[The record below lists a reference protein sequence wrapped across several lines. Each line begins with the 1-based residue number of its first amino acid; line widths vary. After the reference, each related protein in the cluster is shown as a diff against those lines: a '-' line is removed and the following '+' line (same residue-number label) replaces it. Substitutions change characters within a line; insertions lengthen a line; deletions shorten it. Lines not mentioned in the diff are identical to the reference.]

1 MKSLLVA
8 AGLFVGASAWAEAGD
23 VTTNANIDFS
33 NPITDGVV
41 AGTVNSIAIGG
52 SSYIDAD
59 NWLRLVDAT
68 STVTI
73 PEAQRAGSKDV
84 VNIKFKM
91 GWGNKNGMGSKFE
104 IKDADNK
111 ALASFSYARWGSS
124 ATNYNDLDIDMTGL
138 VGAQSN
144 NAPIKARY
152 TLFDITF
159 DYSAKTITSVVFCS
173 DTNGKGAT
181 KTETFNT
188 TLTNT
193 NPIASFEVSGFGVGG
208 NTDRADAID
217 EIVITTTEGD
227 YSVVTYDYTVN
238 WVCNGT
244 TVKSAI
250 RQGEKDAEISLPDT
264 DKAPFAVKGTKYFY
278 VSDDVEGKTVLD
290 DGSTVVTVTVRE
302 AETWNYTIK
311 AVDESEK
318 VLETITTGTVV
329 EGESIYYYYPTF
341 FLNGT
346 DLLQADINDKTYGK
360 GATPTENNAE
370 YTVVYKDKGISDI
383 VFYKEAEDIEGM
395 TTVTAGNVPAR
406 CSNGKGASAST
417 ATKIVTLAPGK
428 YKISGFAWGNSGT
441 NFNVT
446 ANGANIATFTTASS
460 TVNVT
465 TSDEFTLTGTTDIV
479 MGAGGNGGSSPKVI
493 DFFYVQKTGD
503 VELPANASVTVTA
516 AGYATYCS
524 EYDLNLSGVKAYTA
538 TLSGSDVTFT
548 QQTGKVVAGTGLLIK
563 ADAGTVNIPV
573 VAEGAAAVA
582 DNALVGVLANT
593 VVGAG
598 SFVLMNG
605 AQGVGFYKTTAD
617 EFTVG
622 AHTAYIAALPA
633 AARSFIGF
641 DFDATT
647 GIEAVAAEKSNG
659 EVYNLN
665 GQRVN
670 APQKGLYIVNGKK
683 VVVK

>member
-1 MKSLLVA
+1 M
-8 AGLFVGASAWAEAGD
+8 GANAWAAVGD
-23 VTTNANIDFS
+23 ETVNANIDFS
-33 NPITDGVV
+33 NAITDGVV
-41 AGTVNSIAIGG
+41 AGTVNSMAVG
-52 SSYIDAD
+52 SNTEIKDGVL
-59 NWLRLVDAT
+59 WLGHNQEN
-68 STVTI
+68 TVTI
-73 PEAQRAGSKDV
+73 AENQRAGYGHSDNRDV
-84 VNIKFKM
+84 VTVTFSLGI
-91 GWGNKNGMGSKFE
+91 GNANGLYGAFYLKDSEGNNVAYLRYGPWNGGSE
-104 IKDADNK
+104 
-111 ALASFSYARWGSS
+111 
-124 ATNYNDLDIDMTGL
+124 TNLGLTLDGNL
-138 VGAQSN
+138 FYKSN
-144 NAPIKARY
+144 SVDWSKKTDFTV
-152 TLFDITF
+152 TL
-159 DYSAKTITSVVFCS
+159 DYKAKTISTSAYNNS
-173 DTNGKGAT
+173 T
-181 KTETFNT
+181 KKTIESTVSM
-188 TLTNT
+188 TNT
-193 NPIASFEVSGFGVGG
+193 NSVATFVVASNSGNGG
-208 NTDRADAID
+208 DARRSLFDDLKI
-217 EIVITTTEGD
+217 ITKEGD
-227 YSVVTYDYTVN
+227 YTVALADYRIS
-238 WVCNGT
+238 W
-244 TVKSAI
+244 KSGGEEIKYEI
-250 RQGEKDAEISLPDT
+250 RTGNPNSEIVLNANDTKDFFLGS
-264 DKAPFAVKGTKYFY
+264 KKYIY
-278 VSDDVEGKTVLD
+278 VENNLATNNTIAA

-311 AVDESEK
+311 AVDESEN
-318 VLETITTGTVV
+318 VLGTITTGTVV

-346 DLLQADINDKTYGK
+346 ELLQADINGSTYGK

-370 YTVVYKDKGISDI
+370 YTVIYKDKGISDI

-563 ADAGTVNIPV
+563 AEAGTVNIPV
-573 VAEGAAAVA
+573 VAEGAAAVT

-633 AARSFIGF
+633 GARSFIGF

-647 GIEAVAAEKSNG
+647 GIEAVAAEKTIG

-665 GQRVN
+665 GQRVV

-683 VVVK
+683 VFVN